1 MVSVIEIQSVSNNNA
16 HYFLKFVKTFSLR
29 KKKKYLVKVSCFP
42 PQKKKK
48 KKKKKKRRSPISCL
62 GQILSL
68 YIIILKKLSYT

>member
-48 KKKKKKRRSPISCL
+48 KKKKIIRSPISCL